1 MAGRATYH
9 HGDLAEAALDEA
21 LRLIEADPPAQFSVR
36 ALAER
41 LGVAHRALYNH
52 FEARE
57 DLLAAT
63 AARGFD
69 HLAEALTACSDPQS
83 FVTTYA
89 GFALAQPGLYAV
101 MMRRTYEQFENHPAL
116 RRAADRV
123 IAVSLGVLATPG
135 ADEETR
141 RREVMRLWMLVHGA
155 IGLHRS
161 GVLRLRS
168 DSDFVAEILCIAGL
182 APDAP
187 QPGQPLWRGPK
198 ENLP

>member
-9 HGDLAEAALDEA
+9 HGDLAAAALDEA
-21 LRLIEADPPAQFSVR
+21 LRLVEAVPAAQFSLR

-69 HLAEALTACSDPQS
+69 HLADALADCSDPPA
-83 FVTTYA
+83 FLTTYA
-89 GFALAQPGLYAV
+89 GFALAHPGLYAV
-101 MMRRTYEQFENHPAL
+101 MMARSYVL
-116 RRAADRV
+116 R
-123 IAVSLGVLATPG
+123 
-135 ADEETR
+135 
-141 RREVMRLWMLVHGA
+141 MWMLVHGA
-155 IGLHRS
+155 IGLHRA

-168 DSDFVAEILCIAGL
+168 DGDFVAEVLRIAGL
-182 APDAP
+182 APDSP
-187 QPGQPLWRGPK
+187 QPGQSLWRGPK

>member
-9 HGDLAEAALDEA
+9 HGDLAAAALDEA
-21 LRLIEADPPAQFSVR
+21 LRLIEAVPAAQFSLR

-69 HLAEALTACSDPQS
+69 HLADALAACSDPPA
-83 FVTTYA
+83 FVSTYA
-89 GFALAQPGLYAV
+89 GFALAHPGLYAV
-101 MMRRTYEQFENHPAL
+101 MMARTYEQFETHPAL

-135 ADEETR
+135 ADEEAR
-141 RREVMRLWMLVHGA
+141 RREVMRVWMLVHGA
-155 IGLHRS
+155 IGLHGA

-168 DSDFVAEILCIAGL
+168 DGDFVAEVLRIAGL
-182 APDAP
+182 APDSP
-187 QPGQPLWRGPK
+187 QPGQSLWRGPK